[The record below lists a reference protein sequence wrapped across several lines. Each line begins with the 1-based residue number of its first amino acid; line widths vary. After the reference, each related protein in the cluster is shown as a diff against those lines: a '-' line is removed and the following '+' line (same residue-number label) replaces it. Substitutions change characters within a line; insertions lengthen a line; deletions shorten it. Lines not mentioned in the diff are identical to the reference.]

1 MPRDALAMTL
11 CMALCTAPGVAL
23 AASPAMAVP
32 SGATAAVAGV
42 MLAANT
48 SPPAAPAAPTAPA
61 PSAQAPTAQKPA
73 ATPAKPG
80 AAAPAKPEVAAHEHR
95 DPAKPVMKM
104 IPAGETMP
112 ILGHDVDGPDGQNIG
127 KLVDVLVDAGG
138 VPRAAVLDVGG
149 FLGVGN
155 RVVSVEWDALHFH
168 LRSADHAI
176 VTTLTPDQIRAAPEY
191 KDPGQAAPVVVA
203 PRHR

>member
-1 MPRDALAMTL
+1 
-11 CMALCTAPGVAL
+11 
-23 AASPAMAVP
+23 
-32 SGATAAVAGV
+32 
-42 MLAANT
+42 
-48 SPPAAPAAPTAPA
+48 
-61 PSAQAPTAQKPA
+61 
-73 ATPAKPG
+73 
-80 AAAPAKPEVAAHEHR
+80 
-95 DPAKPVMKM
+95 MKM

>member
-1 MPRDALAMTL
+1 PASGTP
-11 CMALCTAPGVAL
+11 AP
-23 AASPAMAVP
+23 
-32 SGATAAVAGV
+32 ATAKG
-42 MLAANT
+42 
-48 SPPAAPAAPTAPA
+48 
-61 PSAQAPTAQKPA
+61 
-73 ATPAKPG
+73 G
-80 AAAPAKPEVAAHEHR
+80 AAAPTKPPPASAPEHHE
-95 DPAKPVMKM
+95 ATKPTMKM